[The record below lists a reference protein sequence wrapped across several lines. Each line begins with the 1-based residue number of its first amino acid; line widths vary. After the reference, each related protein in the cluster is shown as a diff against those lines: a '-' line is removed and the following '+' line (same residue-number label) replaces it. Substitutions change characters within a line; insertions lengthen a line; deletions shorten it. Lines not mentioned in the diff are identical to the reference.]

1 MTCMENCADTN
12 NNLILNKLPEDERQ
26 AIPLGYNNQF
36 LLSLSIHISQREE
49 EAEGKIQG
57 ESTGSKNHC
66 GCLQS
71 LLTIFFIIIFFTICI
86 LLLECLFHIFSYFI
100 VYSALFYISLWDLH
114 VCFRLFLFLNFL
126 FSSIYWTFC
135 FARSYFYPYKF
146 KERWNYVL
154 AKTIWLKY
162 NGKWSTSQTHWTDV
176 QLVKI
181 S

>member
-1 MTCMENCADTN
+1 MKDRLYPLATITN
-12 NNLILNKLPEDERQ
+12 SFSLSPSIYHKGKKKQKGKYKEKVQGAKITVGVSNH
-26 AIPLGYNNQF
+26 F
-36 LLSLSIHISQREE
+36 LLF
-49 EAEGKIQG
+49 
-57 ESTGSKNHC
+57 
-66 GCLQS
+66 
-71 LLTIFFIIIFFTICI
+71 FFIIIFFTICI

>member
-71 LLTIFFIIIFFTICI
+71 LLTIFFIIFFTICI

-114 VCFRLFLFLNFL
+114 VCFRLYLFLNFL

>member
-71 LLTIFFIIIFFTICI
+71 LLTFFFLLLLFSQYVFCFWSVCFIFFLI
-86 LLLECLFHIFSYFI
+86 LLFTQLCFTYHCEIYMSASGCIFS
-100 VYSALFYISLWDLH
+100 
-114 VCFRLFLFLNFL
+114 
-126 FSSIYWTFC
+126 
-135 FARSYFYPYKF
+135 
-146 KERWNYVL
+146 
-154 AKTIWLKY
+154 
-162 NGKWSTSQTHWTDV
+162 
-176 QLVKI
+176 
-181 S
+181 